1 MEGTANA
8 VPFIVFGSVT
18 EMSVTT
24 EDPTQPDL
32 AKALLANAKSA
43 ILAAVEIHNKPIFPY
58 RYEVSTLLAINAW
71 ELALKAYIAL
81 QLPSV
86 KLIRPDGTAKPFPE
100 CLSCVS
106 SALGK
111 AFEAPRCNL
120 ETLYDYRNNIAHF
133 YYQDLGV
140 VVLGLL
146 KSAVLFFVEFLEE
159 HFDQRLDEE
168 TNLVLLP
175 IGFQKPMS
183 PIDFV
188 SNRSASKDCSPEV
201 KEFLQAIR
209 KRSEHLLEQ
218 GIEDSI
224 MVNYSLAL
232 MNESRVKNADLVAAI
247 NNASLQ
253 PNVIAVHNVVSS
265 GTLVLDPS
273 ARPIRIVEETLYGT
287 IFTETFH
294 DVVRNAREK
303 FSDFSQ
309 NARFN
314 KIMKELKNNPNIRT
328 TRLLDPNNPDSSAKD
343 FYHKRIYDELAK
355 HYAIAKSSLPSPQN
369 GVTNV
374 H

>member
-1 MEGTANA
+1 MDAPQE
-8 VPFIVFGSVT
+8 VPA
-18 EMSVTT
+18 
-24 EDPTQPDL
+24 QADL
-32 AKALLANAKSA
+32 AEALLANAKSA

-71 ELALKAYIAL
+71 ELTLKAYIA
-81 QLPSV
+81 QRLPSV
-86 KLIRPDGTAKPFPE
+86 KLIKQDGAAKPFPE

-120 ETLYDYRNNIAHF
+120 ETLYDYRNNVVHF
-133 YYQDLGV
+133 YHEDLDV

-159 HFDQRLDEE
+159 HFDQRLDSE

-209 KRSEHLLEQ
+209 RRSEHLLGQ

-232 MNESRVKNADLVAAI
+232 ISESRVKNADLVAAI
-247 NNASLQ
+247 NNANVQ
-253 PNVIAVHNVVSS
+253 PNVIAVHNVISS
-265 GTLVLDPS
+265 GTLVQDPS

-287 IFTETFH
+287 IFTETYS

-314 KIMKELKNNPNIRT
+314 KIMHEIKKDPNIRT

-343 FYHKRIYDELAK
+343 FYHRRIYDELAK
-355 HYAIAKSSLPSPQN
+355 HYAVAKPPSSPKPDSSTVN
-369 GVTNV
+369 
-374 H
+374 

>member
-1 MEGTANA
+1 MNA
-8 VPFIVFGSVT
+8 PK
-18 EMSVTT
+18 ETT
-24 EDPTQPDL
+24 TLADL
-32 AKALLANAKSA
+32 ATALVSNAKSA
-43 ILAAVEIHNKPIFPY
+43 ILAAVEIHNKPIFTY
-58 RYEVSTLLAINAW
+58 RYEVSTLLVINAW
-71 ELALKAYIAL
+71 ELALKAYIARD
-81 QLPSV
+81 LPSV
-86 KLIRPDGTAKPFPE
+86 KLIRQDGTAKAFPD
-100 CLSCVS
+100 CVSCVS
-106 SALGK
+106 SAQGK
-111 AFEAPRCNL
+111 AFEAVKCNL
-120 ETLYDYRNNIAHF
+120 ETLYDYRNNVVHF
-133 YYQDLGV
+133 YHQDLDV

-146 KSAVLFFVEFLEE
+146 KSAVLFFLDFLEE

-209 KRSEHLLEQ
+209 RRSEHLLEQ

-232 MNESRVKNADLVAAI
+232 INESRVKNADLVAAI
-247 NNASLQ
+247 NNASVQ
-253 PNVIAVHNVVSS
+253 PNQIVVHNVISS
-265 GTLVLDPS
+265 GTLVQDPA

-287 IFTETFH
+287 IFTETYS

-314 KIMKELKNNPNIRT
+314 KIMKEIKKNPNIRT
-328 TRLLDPNNPDSSAKD
+328 TRLLDLNNPDSVAKD

-355 HYAIAKSSLPSPQN
+355 HYTSAEASQSSTKTDSPTVN
-369 GVTNV
+369 
-374 H
+374 

>member
-8 VPFIVFGSVT
+8 VPSLALGGAN
-18 EMSVTT
+18 EMSAPEEAPVQAGIAT
-24 EDPTQPDL
+24 
-32 AKALLANAKSA
+32 ALLANAKSA

-58 RYEVSTLLAINAW
+58 RYEVSTLLVINAW
-71 ELALKAYIAL
+71 ELALKAYIAR

-86 KLIRPDGTAKPFPE
+86 KLIRPDGTAKPFPD

-111 AFEAPRCNL
+111 AFEAPKCNL
-120 ETLYDYRNNIAHF
+120 ETLYEYRNNIVHF
-133 YYQDLGV
+133 YHQDLDI

-159 HFDQRLDEE
+159 HFDQSLDEE

-209 KRSEHLLEQ
+209 RRSEHLLDQ

-232 MNESRVKNADLVAAI
+232 INESRVKNADLVAAI
-247 NNASLQ
+247 SNATPQ
-253 PNVIAVHNVVSS
+253 PNVITVHNIVS
-265 GTLVLDPS
+265 GATLTQNPGAKL
-273 ARPIRIVEETLYGT
+273 IRIAEESVFSS
-287 IFTETFH
+287 IFTETYD
-294 DVVRNAREK
+294 DVLRTARER
-303 FSDFSQ
+303 FSDFLQ

-314 KIMKELKNNPNIRT
+314 RIMRELKKNPNIRR
-328 TRLLDPNNPDSSAKD
+328 TRLLNPKNPSGGGKD

-355 HYAIAKSSLPSPQN
+355 HYTATSIRETSPMTPRSSA
-369 GVTNV
+369 
-374 H
+374 